1 MAEKL
6 MMIALSPTMTEGTIA
21 KWKKQEG
28 QAFSPGDL
36 LCEVETDKASMDYEA
51 PKNAVLLRILVPEG
65 GKAAVGDTIAVIG
78 KAGENID
85 ASLLA
90 SAKPQES
97 KEPLES
103 AVKAKTEEESHNA
116 PVDSTSHNL
125 PKEHDARTLSPA
137 APRPADPAA
146 SSPSMPS
153 MPSSAPNAPAGYPP
167 SSPLARKVAL
177 ELGVDLRKVKGSGP
191 EGRVVERDVRA
202 YSQGSLHSQEEARD
216 AKPKETSREAS
227 REASK
232 GRIGPKRAV
241 IARRLGE
248 SFFSAPH
255 YYLKKEI
262 AADSLAEARARI
274 NKGRDKPVSFNA
286 ILMKLSAM
294 ALARHPEVNVYWR
307 GDYIE
312 ERRAA
317 DIGLAVA
324 LPDGLITPVVRDCDL
339 KGIEAI
345 DQELATLIEKAKS
358 KGLSPEEYEGAG
370 FTITNLGSFGVDEFT
385 AIINPPGSAILAVGA
400 MRKKP
405 VVDEED
411 KVVVA
416 RTMVLTLGCDHRSI
430 DGAVGAAFLS
440 DLAAILQ
447 DPIRALL

>member
-125 PKEHDARTLSPA
+125 PKEHNARTLSPA

-345 DQELATLIEKAKS
+345 DQELAALIEKAKS

>member
-51 PKNAVLLRILVPEG
+51 PKNAVLLKILVPEG

-103 AVKAKTEEESHNA
+103 AVKSKTEEESHNV
-116 PVDSTSHNL
+116 PVDSTSHNR
-125 PKEHDARTLSPA
+125 PKEHDAKTLSPA

-202 YSQGSLHSQEEARD
+202 YSQGSPHTQEEARE

-274 NKGRDKPVSFNA
+274 NKGREKPVSFNA